1 MKKYKILI
9 TGAGGYLGKSLYNV
23 FKDKYDVTAIT
34 RKEVDLTDNYYVND
48 FFKGKYFDV
57 VLHCAV
63 QGGSRLKEDG
73 VDVLDNNLKMYYNLL
88 HNKYHYNKFI
98 HFGSGAIYSQPDKP
112 YGLSKKV
119 INISISEQPNFYDL
133 IIYGLF
139 DENELDT
146 RFIKANI
153 KRYINKQPIVIHENK
168 IMTFFYMR
176 DLVTLVDF
184 IINDKDNYKGTM
196 VHCSYKNHLSLFHIA
211 IAINILDKYQ
221 VPINIENKTIR
232 EIENYKS
239 PLGGAYGLDYI
250 GLEQG
255 IREVYQKLKN
265 GN

>member
-9 TGAGGYLGKSLYNV
+9 TGAGGYLGKSLYNA

-98 HFGSGAIYSQPDKP
+98 HFGSGAMYSQPDKP
-112 YGLSKKV
+112 YGLSKKA
-119 INISISEQPNFYDL
+119 INLSISDQPNFYDL

-153 KRYINKQPIVIHENK
+153 KRYINKEPILLQQKN
-168 IMTFFYMR
+168 MSFFYMK
-176 DLVTLVDF
+176 DLIKLVNYHIVKPPDALIKERHSAYIESISLLQIASF
-184 IINDKDNYKGTM
+184 INE
-196 VHCSYKNHLSLFHIA
+196 
-211 IAINILDKYQ
+211 LDDHK
-221 VPINIENKTIR
+221 VPIYVDVEPGIDYESKYNAGCGIT
-232 EIENYKS
+232 
-239 PLGGAYGLDYI
+239 YI
-250 GLEQG
+250 GLRQG

>member
-1 MKKYKILI
+1 MKILI
-9 TGAGGYLGKSLYNV
+9 TGAGGYLGKSLYNA
-23 FKDKYDVTAIT
+23 FKDKYDVIAIT

-98 HFGSGAIYSQPDKP
+98 HFGSGAMYSQPDKP
-112 YGLSKKV
+112 YGLSKKA
-119 INISISEQPNFYDL
+119 INLSISDQPNFYDL

-146 RFIKANI
+146 RFIKANV
-153 KRYINKQPIVIHENK
+153 KRYINKESILINRNK
-168 IMTFFYMR
+168 VMTFFYMK
-176 DLVTLVDF
+176 DLIKLVDYHIVTSPEALIKVRHGAYTESISLLQIASF
-184 IINDKDNYKGTM
+184 INE
-196 VHCSYKNHLSLFHIA
+196 
-211 IAINILDKYQ
+211 LDEHK
-221 VPINIENKTIR
+221 VPIYVDVEPGIDYESKYNDGCGIT
-232 EIENYKS
+232 
-239 PLGGAYGLDYI
+239 YI
-250 GLEQG
+250 GLRQG

>member
-98 HFGSGAIYSQPDKP
+98 HFGSGAMYSQPDKP
-112 YGLSKKV
+112 YGFSKKA
-119 INISISEQPNFYDL
+119 INLSISDQPNFYDL

-146 RFIKANI
+146 RFIKASI
-153 KRYINKQPIVIHENK
+153 KRYINKEPILVQNK
-168 IMTFFYMR
+168 NMSFFYMK
-176 DLVTLVDF
+176 DLIKLVDYH
-184 IINDKDNYKGTM
+184 IITPPG
-196 VHCSYKNHLSLFHIA
+196 SLIKVRYGAYIERISLLQIA
-211 IAINILDKYQ
+211 IFINELDDHK
-221 VPINIENKTIR
+221 VPIYVDVEPGVDY
-232 EIENYKS
+232 ESNYNA
-239 PLGGAYGLDYI
+239 GCGITYI
-250 GLEQG
+250 GLRQG

-265 GN
+265 EK

>member
-1 MKKYKILI
+1 MKILI
-9 TGAGGYLGKSLYNV
+9 TGAGGYLGKSLYNA
-23 FKDKYDVTAIT
+23 FKDKYDVIAIT

-98 HFGSGAIYSQPDKP
+98 HFGSGAMYSQPDKP
-112 YGLSKKV
+112 YGLSKKA
-119 INISISEQPNFYDL
+119 INLSISDQPNFYDL

-153 KRYINKQPIVIHENK
+153 KRYINKEPILLQQKN
-168 IMTFFYMR
+168 MSFFYMK
-176 DLVTLVDF
+176 DLIKLVNYHIVKPPDALIKERHSAYIESISLLQIASF
-184 IINDKDNYKGTM
+184 INE
-196 VHCSYKNHLSLFHIA
+196 
-211 IAINILDKYQ
+211 LDDHK
-221 VPINIENKTIR
+221 VPIYVDVEPGIDYESKYNAGCGIT
-232 EIENYKS
+232 
-239 PLGGAYGLDYI
+239 YI
-250 GLEQG
+250 GLRQG